1 MPKRTRA
8 DAVTNALG
16 RPAST
21 PRPKGLAR
29 ATDHGVGLSPLRP
42 SSAPGLTDPPPARAL
57 PVAATNATDRS
68 ANAEQS
74 SWPAQRAGL
83 LRGVAPGGVE
93 PPRTDS
99 KFARSAG
106 LPRPPETNPLGHAVS
121 SFLAPQA
128 SQPISAGDVCTLFT
142 PLPPQRRWSDAPHQR
157 RISPPSTAR
166 KPGARDQRELR
177 LALIAPRRRL

>member
-1 MPKRTRA
+1 VAKAASLGCSGLGERERGDTRTEGVPKRARA
-8 DAVTNALG
+8 DALTNALG

-29 ATDHGVGLSPLRP
+29 ATDHGLGLPPLRP

-74 SWPAQRAGL
+74 SWAAQRAGL

-99 KFARSAG
+99 KLTRDRDR
-106 LPRPPETNPLGHAVS
+106 PRPDEMNRRSYAVPLVFATAS
-121 SFLAPQA
+121 SRLI
-128 SQPISAGDVCTLFT
+128 SQGRVCTAF
-142 PLPPQRRWSDAPHQR
+142 APCAASHHG
-157 RISPPSTAR
+157 
-166 KPGARDQRELR
+166 KPGT
-177 LALIAPRRRL
+177 